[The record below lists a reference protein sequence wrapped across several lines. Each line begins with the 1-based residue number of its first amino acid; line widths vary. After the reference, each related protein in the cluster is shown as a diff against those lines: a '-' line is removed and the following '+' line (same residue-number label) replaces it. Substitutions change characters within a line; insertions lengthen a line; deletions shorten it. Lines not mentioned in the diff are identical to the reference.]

1 MQRININTTQKIIPM
16 LYGYTTPQIRS
27 HDGWTKIGYTEKQ
40 TVEDR
45 IKQQTHTSDVEWNL
59 EWKKAAVYDD
69 GSGDTFTDHEFHAY
83 LQKNAV
89 ERKPDTEWFHI
100 SGTES
105 KNMLIDFKEN
115 RGVLYAKGTTVPYKL
130 RDEQDRAVSAAKS
143 YFDSH
148 DKAEFLWNA

>member
-59 EWKKAAVYDD
+59 EWKKAAVSD
-69 GSGDTFTDHEFHAY
+69 G
-83 LQKNAV
+83 QC
-89 ERKPDTEWFHI
+89 RR
-100 SGTES
+100 
-105 KNMLIDFKEN
+105 N
-115 RGVLYAKGTTVPYKL
+115 RL
-130 RDEQDRAVSAAKS
+130 
-143 YFDSH
+143 
-148 DKAEFLWNA
+148 